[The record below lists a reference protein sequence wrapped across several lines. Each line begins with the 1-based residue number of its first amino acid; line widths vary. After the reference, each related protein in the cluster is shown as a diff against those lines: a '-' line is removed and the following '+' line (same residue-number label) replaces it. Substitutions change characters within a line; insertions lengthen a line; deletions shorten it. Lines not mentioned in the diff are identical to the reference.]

1 MSKRDDLQ
9 TNIKTAK
16 AACKTANEKKL
27 IAIKDYRNAKANHK
41 TARQALDIARKAL
54 AAFDNRE

>member
-16 AACKTANEKKL
+16 AVCKVANEKKL
-27 IAIKDYRNAKANHK
+27 NAIKDYRNAKNEHK
-41 TARQALDIARKAL
+41 NARNALAAARKAL
-54 AAFDNRE
+54 VDFDNRE